1 MEVSESA
8 AVLGACGCVSS
19 QEIFMNKPLLWKIVP
34 LLLVL
39 LGSCAPLNPT
49 PVTKSTFTDPDPE
62 FARAVRQAQDT
73 LHIFRHEFFNPKPS
87 YEYMSVKVR
96 FTNKEGMEDIWTNPV
111 DVDGNIFIVQM
122 WEGVT
127 LELKAHPDR
136 YVEIPADRILD
147 WMILD
152 NEGTVF
158 GGYTLRLDYSRLSP
172 EEQKVYREYTG
183 YLRFD

>member
-1 MEVSESA
+1 MSA
-8 AVLGACGCVSS
+8 GVYPERRIQVYRH
-19 QEIFMNKPLLWKIVP
+19 LLWKIVSF
-34 LLLVL
+34 LLFVA
-39 LGSCAPLNPT
+39 SCAPIDST
-49 PVTKSTFTDPDPE
+49 PVPASTFTDPDAE
-62 FARAVRQAQDT
+62 FAVAVRQAQDT
-73 LHIFRHEFFNPKPS
+73 LHIFRHEFFNPKSS

-96 FTNKEGMEDIWTNPV
+96 FANKDGVEDIWANPV
-111 DVDGNIFIVQM
+111 DMDGDIFIVQM

-136 YVEIPADRILD
+136 YIEIPEERIID

-158 GGYTLRLDYSRLSP
+158 GGYTLRLDFERLSP
-172 EEQKVYREYTG
+172 EEQKVYRQNTG